1 MCKTVINRVNQFS
14 CRVQGFE
21 IYESRTGEVYG
32 MTEKDIVKA
41 IKSGELIRGLTLNSE
56 GKVVLDEKGFFQ
68 TNIIEKTTLTN
79 MKPIN
84 GDAVANIFYTVIGVE
99 GGEYQLLNSRF
110 GRMAV
115 SKEKLATL
123 FEIGVVQGG
132 CKINDKGELVLAE
145 MFNTSAPVVKEEKQP
160 TEPKKADV
168 KKTAVV
174 KETQKDKKKDGVN
187 EA

>member
-1 MCKTVINRVNQFS
+1 M
-14 CRVQGFE
+14 
-21 IYESRTGEVYG
+21 
-32 MTEKDIVKA
+32 
-41 IKSGELIRGLTLNSE
+41 
-56 GKVVLDEKGFFQ
+56 
-68 TNIIEKTTLTN
+68 
-79 MKPIN
+79 
-84 GDAVANIFYTVIGVE
+84 
-99 GGEYQLLNSRF
+99 LNSRF
-110 GRMAV
+110 GRMTV

-145 MFNTSAPVVKEEKQP
+145 VFNTSAPVVKEEKQP